1 MKAVA
6 IVLDSVGLGYL
17 PDAPLFGDEGAD
29 TLDHTVLKT
38 GITLPHLAGL
48 GLGIHQIIP
57 KVEVLISDIVVE
69 SILPNTIE
77 VVITLI
83 GTPTTTPTP

>member
-38 GITLPHLAGL
+38 GIALPTWPASASAGSP
-48 GLGIHQIIP
+48 G
-57 KVEVLISDIVVE
+57 S
-69 SILPNTIE
+69 
-77 VVITLI
+77 
-83 GTPTTTPTP
+83 TPCPAPSGPGAGSAACGR